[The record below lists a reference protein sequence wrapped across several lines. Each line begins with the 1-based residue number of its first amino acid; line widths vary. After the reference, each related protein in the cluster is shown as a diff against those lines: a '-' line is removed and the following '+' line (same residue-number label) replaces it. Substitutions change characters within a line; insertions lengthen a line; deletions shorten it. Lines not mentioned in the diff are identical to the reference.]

1 MNTDPP
7 ASGEPLDEADLRLLE
22 ELREMYQAM
31 DPMPA
36 DLPER
41 IMFALALRDLDFE
54 VARLSAEEDQLTSA
68 ARGTEQSRTIT
79 FDSDSLTIMIRV
91 DANHDGTARLDG
103 WLAPPHPREIELK
116 TASGSLTVLAD
127 EQGRFAFA
135 RVPRGTAQLI
145 ARPGD
150 GHWPAAGR
158 SVVTPALVL

>member
-1 MNTDPP
+1 MNTQPP
-7 ASGEPLDEADLRLLE
+7 APGGPLNEADLQLLG
-22 ELREMYQAM
+22 ELREMYEAL

-41 IMFALALRDLDFE
+41 IMFSLALRDLDFE
-54 VARLSAEEDQLTSA
+54 VARLSAEEDQRMLA

-103 WLAPPHPREIELK
+103 WLAPPQPREIELK
-116 TASGSLTVLAD
+116 TSAGSQSAHAD

-135 RVPRGTAQLI
+135 SVPRGTAQLI
-145 ARPGD
+145 ARAGD
-150 GHWPAAGR
+150 EREFGTGR